1 MKKHHSWW
9 EHPRRRP
16 WNHCFSSRCK
26 DFLSRFLSCV
36 FLNFFLFRRLFHY
49 FGLRFLS
56 FHILFGGG
64 DSGSGSVRIIFCLR
78 LWSDSFRPRVCFGRR
93 SRNKF
98 YGFIIFLWSRLF
110 RTSSRCIFFV
120 KSFSRRRFFVFISTL
135 STSASPL
142 SWLLFIFNF
151 LTLLISH
158 FLESIIFDFMLN
170 FISNSLYSHL
180 NFRNYFGF
188 NCGVYSIRIDYLG
201 VGNRLGRGTHWLR
214 HGW

>member
-16 WNHCFSSRCK
+16 WNHCFSSKCK

-36 FLNFFLFRRLFHY
+36 FLNFFLFRRFFHY
-49 FGLRFLS
+49 FGLSFLS
-56 FHILFGGG
+56 FHILFRG
-64 DSGSGSVRIIFCLR
+64 SGSGSVRIIFCLR
-78 LWSDSFRPRVCFGRR
+78 LWSNTFRPRVCFGRG

-98 YGFIIFLWSRLF
+98 YGFIIFLWSCLF

-158 FLESIIFDFMLN
+158 FLETIIFDFMLN
-170 FISNSLYSHL
+170 FISNS
-180 NFRNYFGF
+180 
-188 NCGVYSIRIDYLG
+188 VYSIRIDYLG
-201 VGNRLGRGTHWLR
+201 VGNGLGRGTHWLR